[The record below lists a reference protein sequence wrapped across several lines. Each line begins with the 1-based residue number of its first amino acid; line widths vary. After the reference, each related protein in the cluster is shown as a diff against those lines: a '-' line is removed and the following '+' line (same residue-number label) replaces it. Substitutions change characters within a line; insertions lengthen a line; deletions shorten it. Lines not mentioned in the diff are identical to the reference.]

1 MKVRFLRIC
10 SAIFLSSMLASVVSA
25 APYNQYQDPIKE
37 RCIAAYV
44 WLYGEALAGNEVA
57 RRNLKVLERIYG
69 PALSDLSKRAATEW
83 QGQLIDH
90 HLSLKYGAEGFSS
103 EVVIAGADIGKVME
117 EWGYYPSRSTM
128 RVVLEKWVEKR
139 GVVSPTVKYSLTSFG
154 LTQQPVTYLVSAWTL
169 GSSEKDEPLVRGA
182 GTSARIAGRYP

>member
-1 MKVRFLRIC
+1 M
-10 SAIFLSSMLASVVSA
+10 
-25 APYNQYQDPIKE
+25 
-37 RCIAAYV
+37 
-44 WLYGEALAGNEVA
+44 
-57 RRNLKVLERIYG
+57 
-69 PALSDLSKRAATEW
+69 
-83 QGQLIDH
+83 
-90 HLSLKYGAEGFSS
+90 
-103 EVVIAGADIGKVME
+103 GKVME
-117 EWGYYPSRSTM
+117 EWDYYPSRSTM